1 MKCVVQHVTWYQF
14 LNARSCKPICT
25 KKCCYNYLAAG
36 AYAHTLLAQNA
47 VYIFFSYSF
56 LLVIPFLECHTIGP
70 HQRPITEC
78 LHIHNFKIET
88 SQGVEFT
95 AISCC
100 RGGLGW
106 SRCEGMTSRC
116 KGLRATVSCANEGRK
131 FGSLE
136 NNTTK
141 RAISAWI
148 CISRGVILGTNF
160 KEFSFQL
167 TSANIPKLSL
177 QLRDQLPWGFQGGGS
192 GNQLHLQLAL
202 GSSHSRAIL
211 SLRAPKE

>member
-1 MKCVVQHVTWYQF
+1 
-14 LNARSCKPICT
+14 
-25 KKCCYNYLAAG
+25 
-36 AYAHTLLAQNA
+36 
-47 VYIFFSYSF
+47 
-56 LLVIPFLECHTIGP
+56 
-70 HQRPITEC
+70 
-78 LHIHNFKIET
+78 
-88 SQGVEFT
+88 
-95 AISCC
+95 
-100 RGGLGW
+100 
-106 SRCEGMTSRC
+106 MTSRC

-141 RAISAWI
+141 RAISVWI
-148 CISRGVILGTNF
+148 CISWGVILGTNF
-160 KEFSFQL
+160 TEFSFQL